1 MNLIDRIAEEFSYLL
16 KDIKVANENE
26 QEILSCTIDE
36 PIETESINKTASS
49 SPFFER
55 IFQGI
60 DEDYHQNDEVND
72 FWQIKQG
79 KLIRIV
85 PKIVKG

>member
-1 MNLIDRIAEEFSYLL
+1 MNLLDRIAEEFSYLL
-16 KDIKVANENE
+16 KDIKVASDNE

-36 PIETESINKTASS
+36 PIETKSVNKTAS

-55 IFQGI
+55 VFQGM
-60 DEDYHQNDEVND
+60 DEDCHQSDETND

-79 KLIRIV
+79 KLIRVV